1 MIIFLVAVVSGGDR
15 VGYDAP
21 DHSNGWVRSGRAD
34 PTTPM
39 HLYFLLKQ
47 TNTDVL
53 EEKFL
58 AISDPFSSQYGQHMS
73 NAAVHT
79 LVAPTSEAVQAA
91 RTFIAMHTAATATA
105 ATPNS
110 DIIEVVM
117 NVGEVEKAFQ
127 TEVNR
132 YSHSV
137 SGETALKATG
147 YSLPSAVSVH
157 IAAVAPLT
165 MLPSQP
171 RSSKKLT
178 KAKDARDQYADPNAI
193 LNTPKTLRTL
203 YGVDKVQG
211 TARNNKQAVLGFLG
225 QR

>member
-21 DHSNGWVRSGRAD
+21 EHSNGWVRSGRAD

-58 AISDPFSSQYGQHMS
+58 TISDPFSSEYGQHMS

-137 SGETALKATG
+137 SGATAAMCTETALVQKVNQSEGRERSVCRSKRHPQYTKDLAD
-147 YSLPSAVSVH
+147 AVRRRQS
-157 IAAVAPLT
+157 
-165 MLPSQP
+165 P
-171 RSSKKLT
+171 R
-178 KAKDARDQYADPNAI
+178 DWQE
-193 LNTPKTLRTL
+193 
-203 YGVDKVQG
+203 
-211 TARNNKQAVLGFLG
+211 
-225 QR
+225 